1 MSEGLEYTAGRLHT
15 WASGDLEFAVDPA
28 PARSTVHTSV
38 VPCLPPSPHPAWL
51 LTASSLRTHFT
62 PVSGPDKLT
71 QSNSC
76 IRRTSLHV
84 QRA

>member
-1 MSEGLEYTAGRLHT
+1 MSEGLEYTAGRLRT

-51 LTASSLRTHFT
+51 LTASSLRTHLLLFR
-62 PVSGPDKLT
+62 G
-71 QSNSC
+71 Q
-76 IRRTSLHV
+76 TSSHNQIHV
-84 QRA
+84 